1 MNAAQNLSEG
11 YIKCAKAGLSVRRRV
26 AFMVM
31 SITLMNLAV
40 CAVRLAAGMPC
51 RMHDRALLRDKQQE
65 YAKVMEKPAR
75 HQGLL
80 TQVRKITTHTT
91 DYYLAVV
98 STASVSR

>member
-1 MNAAQNLSEG
+1 
-11 YIKCAKAGLSVRRRV
+11 
-26 AFMVM
+26 MVM
-31 SITLMNLAV
+31 SRRITLMGLVV

-65 YAKVMEKPAR
+65 YTKVMEKPR

-80 TQVRKITTHTT
+80 TQVRKITTNTA